1 VLGVAPVEELE
12 EGGAL
17 DAGGEDV
24 RAAEGEGEGEG
35 EGGGGNF
42 WGGDGGAF
50 EQPVYV

>member
-24 RAAEGEGEGEG
+24 RAAEGEG
-35 EGGGGNF
+35 GGGNF
-42 WGGDGGAF
+42 WGGDGRAF